1 MEVTAKNPLQRRTF
15 LEYGNHFWGYELKVQ
30 VLDVIVNKPLIL
42 KVTLKSNWQV
52 VTLWRLDIF
61 TYKKYGNKYWEYNF

>member
-30 VLDVIVNKPLIL
+30 VLDVTVNKPLIL
-42 KVTLKSNWQV
+42 KVTLKSN
-52 VTLWRLDIF
+52 
-61 TYKKYGNKYWEYNF
+61 